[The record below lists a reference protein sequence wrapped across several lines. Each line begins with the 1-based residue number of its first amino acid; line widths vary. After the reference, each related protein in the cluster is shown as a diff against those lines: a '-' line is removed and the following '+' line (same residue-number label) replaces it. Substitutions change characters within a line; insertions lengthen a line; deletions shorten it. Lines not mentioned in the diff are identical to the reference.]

1 VKTARLSPN
10 AQKTKLDMAKKKPA
24 PTEPIAPATPAESQ
38 SLGEYLACIR
48 GIKKLTLRDVEE
60 ATNKEVSNAYLSQ
73 LETGKIT
80 KPSPN
85 VLHSL
90 AEFYAVPYELL
101 MEKAGYFAPTA
112 DGVLRSAGPTRH
124 GRAATFVEENLTR
137 EEEEQLLEY
146 LAFLRSRRGKGGKKS
161 G

>member
-1 VKTARLSPN
+1 MFTRNGPKP
-10 AQKTKLDMAKKKPA
+10 KKKPEMAKKKQSS
-24 PTEPIAPATPAESQ
+24 TELSSSLVPAESQ
-38 SLGEYLACIR
+38 SLADYLAYIR
-48 GIKKLTLRDVEE
+48 GLKKLTLRDVEE
-60 ATNKEVSNAYLSQ
+60 ATDKEVSNAYLSQ

-90 AEFYAVPYELL
+90 AAVYAISYELL
-101 MEKAGYFAPTA
+101 MEKAGYIAPVG

-124 GRAATFVEENLTR
+124 GRAATFADEDLTQ
-137 EEEEQLLEY
+137 EEEERLLEY
-146 LAFLRSRRGKGGKKS
+146 LAFLRTRRGKGGAKK